1 MCTDVLLALEQ
12 NQLTNQYRSQETKAT
27 ANDVQKKV
35 NKSADKTEKEL
46 DSLAHQTKSK
56 IDEVS
61 HNLSKKVDDF
71 NDDLPEK
78 EAKVK
83 EFFKKAYNSAVGT
96 ATSLYTTSVET
107 VKQNPVTTSQLFL
120 ALVGT
125 AGAVCALSTDPDIFN
140 KWISKRENKALAGGI
155 AATFAVLDGLFI
167 SYVKQKK

>member
-1 MCTDVLLALEQ
+1 MCTDVPPFAP
-12 NQLTNQYRSQETKAT
+12 T

-61 HNLSKKVDDF
+61 DNLSKKVDDF
-71 NDDLPEK
+71 KDDLPQK

-83 EFFKKAYNSAVGT
+83 AYFKKAYNSVVGT
-96 ATSLYTTSVET
+96 ATSLYTSSVET
-107 VKQNPVTTSQLFL
+107 VKENPVTTSQLFL

-125 AGAVCALSTDPDIFN
+125 AGAVFALSTDPDVFN

-155 AATFAVLDGLFI
+155 AATLAVLDGLFI
-167 SYVKQKK
+167 SYVKQKKST